1 MTGSGGDLRTW
12 RSLVLLVSALL
23 GLKEGQGWVGW
34 GGMEATPGSE
44 LGDLGSLN
52 SSIEGVKA
60 DDRTRE
66 QASRL
71 GCLSGSLLPG
81 LVDIIVSEVT
91 VNSSLQRPRGPGPLS
106 PPSDSGVQ
114 TYSPSSLRPGN
125 PGPQPP
131 PSDLGSSSHRAN
143 VQALAPSIR
152 GRGCGPSLSLPP
164 TLSLLIAFYLL
175 SSNAILFR
183 K

>member
-1 MTGSGGDLRTW
+1 M
-12 RSLVLLVSALL
+12 LLVSALL

-34 GGMEATPGSE
+34 GGVEATPGSE

-91 VNSSLQRPRGPGPLS
+91 VNSSLQRPRGLGPLS

-152 GRGCGPSLSLPP
+152 GRGCGPSLSLLP